1 MLTGKD
7 FSNRNHV
14 SYSLQLFHLVLIL
27 TRQCEAPTS
36 GLCSVEI
43 GVCIF
48 GCSVIG
54 EVVVLSVSYEQR
66 FFWMTNLMYSRELL
80 IQLRRLLT

>member
-7 FSNRNHV
+7 FSIRNHV
-14 SYSLQLFHLVLIL
+14 SYSLFYLVNIL
-27 TRQCEAPTS
+27 TCQCEAPTS

-54 EVVVLSVSYEQR
+54 EVVVLSVSYVS
-66 FFWMTNLMYSRELL
+66 TL
-80 IQLRRLLT
+80 IEKGGSTRTLG